1 MDAENVKRVYLS
13 VLGNPQSGVFVD
25 FADAISEAIVAEF
38 SEKKPAEVKSF
49 SPVDEIRIEKIT
61 ETR

>member
-1 MDAENVKRVYLS
+1 MNVADVKKSYLA
-13 VLGNPQSGVFVD
+13 VLGNPESGVFVE
-25 FADAISEAIVAEF
+25 FADAICEAIVADCSDTKSTE
-38 SEKKPAEVKSF
+38 AKSF

>member
-1 MDAENVKRVYLS
+1 MNVEKVKKAYMS

-25 FADAISEAIVAEF
+25 YADVICEAIVADCCADKEP
-38 SEKKPAEVKSF
+38 EAKSF
-49 SPVDEIRIEKIT
+49 VPVTETRVEKIT

>member
-1 MDAENVKRVYLS
+1 MNIENVKKAYLS

-25 FADAISEAIVAEF
+25 FADTICEAIVAEF
-38 SEKKPAEVKSF
+38 CADKEPEAKSF
-49 SPVDEIRIEKIT
+49 SPVTEKRVEKIT

>member
-1 MDAENVKRVYLS
+1 VNVEDVKKAYLA

-25 FADAISEAIVAEF
+25 FADVISEAIVAECC
-38 SEKKPAEVKSF
+38 PDTNAEAKSF
-49 SPVDEIRIEKIT
+49 SPVTEKRVEKIT

>member
-1 MDAENVKRVYLS
+1 MNVADVKKAYLA

-25 FADAISEAIVAEF
+25 FADAISEAIVAECCPDA
-38 SEKKPAEVKSF
+38 KPEAKSF
-49 SPVDEIRIEKIT
+49 SPVTETRLEKIT

>member
-1 MDAENVKRVYLS
+1 MNVSDVKKAYFS

-25 FADAISEAIVAEF
+25 FADAICEAIVADCAE
-38 SEKKPAEVKSF
+38 SEPTEAKSF
-49 SPVDEIRIEKIT
+49 SPVDEIRIEKVT

>member
-1 MDAENVKRVYLS
+1 VNVEDVKKAYLA

-25 FADAISEAIVAEF
+25 FADAISEAIVAECCPDKTQ
-38 SEKKPAEVKSF
+38 EAKTF
-49 SPVDEIRIEKIT
+49 SPVTEKRVEKIT

>member
-1 MDAENVKRVYLS
+1 VNVEDVKKAYMA
-13 VLGNPQSGVFVD
+13 VLGNPQSGVFVE
-25 FADAISEAIVAEF
+25 FADAICEAIVSDCCKTKSTEA
-38 SEKKPAEVKSF
+38 KSF